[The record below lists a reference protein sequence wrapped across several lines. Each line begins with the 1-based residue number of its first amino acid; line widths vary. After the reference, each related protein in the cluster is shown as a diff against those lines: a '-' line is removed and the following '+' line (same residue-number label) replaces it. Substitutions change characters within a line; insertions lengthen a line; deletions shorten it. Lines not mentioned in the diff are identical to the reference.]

1 MVNLKPAS
9 IKSLMS
15 DKYIEKTFL
24 YLVAVSVFLHAALF
38 LLIINLPQEK
48 KVIRQEPYMVE
59 LRDLPPSPEPP
70 AKVRKE
76 VRRLGEEKR
85 RVARE
90 TAPKGEMERERIAS
104 VPRAPVPPAPAKPGG
119 EAGAPP
125 RPAERGEAPL
135 QEKRGGDF
143 FRKKEQGVP
152 DLSQLFPSAEKL
164 AKLEE
169 GYRKKYDREVAEGET
184 RFLDTDDIRFG
195 SFLRRFESAVYGVWR
210 YPPEA
215 ARMGIE
221 GVVPTRI
228 TFNRNGEIEKVEILE
243 SSGSR
248 ILDDEVR
255 RTLKQIGPI
264 GSFPRGY
271 DKDSFNLIAFFHYN
285 IVRGRIQGTLH

>member
-1 MVNLKPAS
+1 
-9 IKSLMS
+9 MS
-15 DKYIEKTFL
+15 DKYIEKKFL
-24 YLVAVSVFLHAALF
+24 YLVALSVVLHAALF

-59 LRDLPPSPEPP
+59 LQDLPPGSQPP
-70 AKVRKE
+70 AKEAREAK
-76 VRRLGEEKR
+76 RLAEERR

-90 TAPKGEMERERIAS
+90 TAPRGEMERERIARQPREA
-104 VPRAPVPPAPAKPGG
+104 VPAAPMVPKRGG
-119 EAGAPP
+119 EMPFQ
-125 RPAERGEAPL
+125 PAERGEAPSEGR
-135 QEKRGGDF
+135 QRGGDF
-143 FRKKEQGVP
+143 FRRREPAVP
-152 DLSQLFPSAEKL
+152 DLSKLFPSVEKL
-164 AKLEE
+164 ARLEE
-169 GYRKKYDREVAEGET
+169 EYRKKYGPEVAEGET
-184 RFLDTDDIRFG
+184 RFLDSDDIQFG

-210 YPPEA
+210 YPPDA

-228 TFNRNGEIEKVEILE
+228 TFNRKGEIERLEILE

-255 RTLKQIGPI
+255 RALKLIGPV

-271 DKDSFNLIAFFHYN
+271 DKETFNLIAFFHYG